1 MSNGKRRADAPGVL
15 ASTLDGAGWEFE
27 SQQDV
32 EQGAEKRPR
41 TKPECFEA
49 GAAPPPSALHAAHRA
64 KAAEEAA
71 EEEAAEEKAAV
82 NAQPV
87 DGAAEVEMGDERAS
101 VAAEDEASE
110 TDEMEE
116 LPEEAKAT
124 GAKQTGLEPA
134 SWDDDEELEP
144 ETGHAGNLLPPR
156 NALTTRCRHTAL
168 ACTAA
173 SPPQPPVFAR
183 GGRCIQEYF
192 EHEGMYTLMT
202 RSARRRA
209 DLVGAIHAVQVS
221 RHRLCTRHAPACSAR
236 LLGLTAPPPRA
247 AALAAAARDG
257 AATVRPGRA
266 RRVCRRHSQD
276 GAGRDAAADAAAAAA
291 SGRRAGA
298 RTGCADG

>member
-101 VAAEDEASE
+101 VAAEDEARE
-110 TDEMEE
+110 TDNMEE
-116 LPEEAKAT
+116 LPEEATAT
-124 GAKQTGLEPA
+124 GAMQTGLEPA
-134 SWDDDEELEP
+134 SWDDEEELEP
-144 ETGHAGNLLPPR
+144 ETGHGNPRTPMER
-156 NALTTRCRHTAL
+156 NALTTRCRHTAF
-168 ACTAA
+168 ACIAA
-173 SPPQPPVFAR
+173 SPPEPPVFAL
-183 GGRCIQEYF
+183 GGRRINRCIQEYF
-192 EHEGMYTLMT
+192 EHEGMYKLMT
-202 RSARRRA
+202 QSARRRA
-209 DLVGAIHAVQVS
+209 DLVGAIRAVQVS
-221 RHRLCTRHAPACSAR
+221 H
-236 LLGLTAPPPRA
+236 
-247 AALAAAARDG
+247 
-257 AATVRPGRA
+257 
-266 RRVCRRHSQD
+266 
-276 GAGRDAAADAAAAAA
+276 
-291 SGRRAGA
+291 
-298 RTGCADG
+298 